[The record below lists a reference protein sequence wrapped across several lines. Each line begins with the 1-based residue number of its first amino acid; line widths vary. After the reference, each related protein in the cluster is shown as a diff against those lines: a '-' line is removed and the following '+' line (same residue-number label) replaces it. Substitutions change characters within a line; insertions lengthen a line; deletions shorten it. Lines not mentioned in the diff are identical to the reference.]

1 MSSTLAPAA
10 PPRAAGSRAATLTR
24 RPGGQLHRR
33 DWLWALCFLGPN
45 LLLFLGFTLLPML
58 FGLGVSFFDW
68 NMIEPPHFVGLGN
81 YLRFFTGDPLTG
93 KVVGNS
99 LYFVL
104 GALPASVLIPLGLAV
119 LLNVG
124 VRGTRLFRSVYF
136 LPLVASAVAAATI
149 FKWIYAKDFGVL
161 NQITGLVGIPRQD
174 WLFDEK
180 LVIPSLILVAVWQRI
195 PLNIILY
202 LAALQGVPRTLYEA
216 ARIDGAGA
224 WAQFRHV
231 TWPMVTPTTFFVL
244 IITTINLMVGSF
256 DLVNVMTQGNPL
268 NASNILVFNI
278 WRTAFTYFQMGYASA
293 MSYILFAFVLTF
305 TGIQWVLQRRW
316 VHY

>member
-1 MSSTLAPAA
+1 MARQASRPA
-10 PPRAAGSRAATLTR
+10 
-24 RPGGQLHRR
+24 RR
-33 DWLWALCFLGPN
+33 DWLWALFFLGPN
-45 LLLFLGFTLLPML
+45 LLLFLGFTLFPML
-58 FGLGVSFFDW
+58 FGLSVSFFQW
-68 NMIEPPHFVGLGN
+68 NMVEPPVFVGLGN
-81 YLRFFTGDPLTG
+81 YVQFFVGDPLAP

-99 LYFVL
+99 VYFVL

-119 LLNVG
+119 LLNTG
-124 VRGTRLFRSVYF
+124 VRGVGFFRSVYF

-161 NQITGLVGIPRQD
+161 NQVTGLFGIPRQD
-174 WLFDEK
+174 WLFDEH
-180 LVIPSLILVAVWQRI
+180 LVIPSLIVVAVWQRI

-244 IITTINLMVGSF
+244 IISTINLTVGTF

-278 WRTAFTYFQMGYASA
+278 WRTAFVYFQMGYAAA
-293 MSYILFAFVLTF
+293 MSYVLFIVVLAFTAA
-305 TGIQWVLQRRW
+305 QWYLQRRW

>member
-1 MSSTLAPAA
+1 MSSSSTVAAQPAA
-10 PPRAAGSRAATLTR
+10 SSAALVRPR
-24 RPGGQLHRR
+24 GQLHKR
-33 DWLWALCFLGPN
+33 DWLWVLFFLGPN
-45 LLLFLGFTLLPML
+45 LLLFLGFTLIPML
-58 FGLGVSFFDW
+58 FGLSVSFFDW
-68 NMIEPPHFVGLGN
+68 NMLNPPRFVGIGN
-81 YLRFFTGDPLTG
+81 YVQFFVDDQLTG
-93 KVVGNS
+93 KIVGNS

-124 VRGTRLFRSVYF
+124 VRGTKLFRSIYF
-136 LPLVASAVAAATI
+136 LPLVASAVAASTI
-149 FKWIYAKDFGVL
+149 FKWVYAKDFGVL
-161 NQITGLVGIPRQD
+161 NQVTGLFGIPRQD

-180 LVIPSLILVAVWQRI
+180 LVIPSLIVVAVWQRI

-202 LAALQGVPRTLYEA
+202 LAALQGVPRPLYEA

-244 IITTINLMVGSF
+244 IITMTALMVGSF
-256 DLVNVMTQGNPL
+256 DMIKVMTDGNPL

-278 WRTAFTYFQMGYASA
+278 WKTAFVYFQMGYAAA
-293 MSYILFAFVLTF
+293 MSYILFIVVLGF
-305 TGIQWVLQRRW
+305 TTIQWVLQRRW

>member
-1 MSSTLAPAA
+1 LAGATPVGVARA
-10 PPRAAGSRAATLTR
+10 PHTAIVRTGRGRA
-24 RPGGQLHRR
+24 RR
-33 DWLWALCFLGPN
+33 DWLWALFFLGPN
-45 LLLFLGFTLLPML
+45 LLLFLGFTFFPML
-58 FGLGVSFFDW
+58 FGLSVSFFQW
-68 NMIEPPHFVGLGN
+68 NMLEPPAFVGLGN
-81 YLRFFTGDPLTG
+81 YAQFFVGDPLTP

-99 LYFVL
+99 VYFVL

-119 LLNVG
+119 LLNTAIRGVG
-124 VRGTRLFRSVYF
+124 LFRSVYF

-161 NQITGLVGIPRQD
+161 NQVTGILGVPRQD

-180 LVIPSLILVAVWQRI
+180 LVIPSLIVVAVWQRI

-244 IITTINLMVGSF
+244 VITTINLMVNTF

-278 WRTAFTYFQMGYASA
+278 WKTAFVYFQMGYAAA
-293 MSYILFAFVLTF
+293 MSYILFIVVLGF
-305 TGIQWVLQRRW
+305 TGLQWALQRRW

>member
-1 MSSTLAPAA
+1 MATSSSAASGVAAAQAAALA
-10 PPRAAGSRAATLTR
+10 RGHGR
-24 RPGGQLHRR
+24 LHRR
-33 DWLWALCFLGPN
+33 DWLWALFFLGPN
-45 LLLFLGFTLLPML
+45 LLLFLSFTLFPML
-58 FGLGVSFFDW
+58 FGLGVSFFNW
-68 NMIEPPHFVGLGN
+68 NMIEPPRFVGLGN
-81 YLRFFTGDPLTG
+81 YVQFFTGDPLIG

-99 LYFVL
+99 AYFVL

-119 LLNVG
+119 LLDKG
-124 VRGTRLFRSVYF
+124 VKGTRIFRSVYF
-136 LPLVASAVAAATI
+136 LPLVASAVAASTI

-161 NQITGLVGIPRQD
+161 NQLTGLVGIPRQD

-180 LVIPSLILVAVWQRI
+180 LVIPSLIVVAVWQRI

-202 LAALQGVPRTLYEA
+202 LAALQGVPRVLYEA

-231 TWPMVTPTTFFVL
+231 TWPMVTPTTFFVI

-256 DLVNVMTQGNPL
+256 DMINVMTQGNPL

-278 WRTAFTYFQMGYASA
+278 WRTAFIYFQMGYAAA
-293 MSYILFAFVLTF
+293 MSYILFVVVLGF
-305 TGIQWVLQRRW
+305 TAIQWVLQRRW

>member
-1 MSSTLAPAA
+1 MATTSTAPTVAAPAA
-10 PPRAAGSRAATLTR
+10 ALARPRGR
-24 RPGGQLHRR
+24 LHRR
-33 DWLWALCFLGPN
+33 DWLWALFFLGPN
-45 LLLFLGFTLLPML
+45 LLLFLGFTLIPML
-58 FGLGVSFFDW
+58 FGLGVSFFNW
-68 NMIEPPHFVGLGN
+68 NMIEPPRFVGLDN
-81 YLRFFTGDPLTG
+81 YLQFFGGDPLIG

-99 LYFVL
+99 AYFVL

-119 LLNVG
+119 LLDKG
-124 VRGTRLFRSVYF
+124 VTGTRIFRSIYF
-136 LPLVASAVAAATI
+136 LPLIASAVAASTI
-149 FKWIYAKDFGVL
+149 FKWIYAKDFGTL
-161 NQITGLVGIPRQD
+161 NQLTGLFGIPRQD

-180 LVIPSLILVAVWQRI
+180 LVIPALIVVAVWQRI

-231 TWPMVTPTTFFVL
+231 TWPMVTPTTFFVI

-256 DLVNVMTQGNPL
+256 DMINVMTQGNPL

-278 WRTAFTYFQMGYASA
+278 WRTAFVYFQMGYAAA
-293 MSYILFAFVLTF
+293 MSYILFAVVLGF
-305 TGIQWVLQRRW
+305 TAIQWLLQRRW

>member
-1 MSSTLAPAA
+1 
-10 PPRAAGSRAATLTR
+10 
-24 RPGGQLHRR
+24 
-33 DWLWALCFLGPN
+33 
-45 LLLFLGFTLLPML
+45 ML
-58 FGLGVSFFDW
+58 FGLGVSFFNW
-68 NMIEPPHFVGLGN
+68 NMIEPPRFVGLGN
-81 YLRFFTGDPLTG
+81 YGQFFTGDPLIG

-99 LYFVL
+99 VYFVL

-124 VRGTRLFRSVYF
+124 VRGTKFFRSIYF
-136 LPLVASAVAAATI
+136 LPLVASAVAASTI

-161 NQITGLVGIPRQD
+161 NQVTGLFGIPRQD

-180 LVIPSLILVAVWQRI
+180 LVIPSLIVVAVWQRI

-224 WAQFRHV
+224 WAQFRYV

-244 IITTINLMVGSF
+244 IITTTNLMVGTF
-256 DLVNVMTQGNPL
+256 DMVNVMTQGNPL

-278 WRTAFTYFQMGYASA
+278 WRTAFVYFQMGYASA
-293 MSYILFAFVLTF
+293 MSYILFAVVLGF
-305 TGIQWVLQRRW
+305 TAIQWMLQRRW

>member
-10 PPRAAGSRAATLTR
+10 PPRAAPSEAETVTR
-24 RPGGQLHRR
+24 SGGRLRR
-33 DWLWALCFLGPN
+33 HDGLWALCFLGPN

-81 YLRFFTGDPLTG
+81 YLRFFTDDPLTG

-124 VRGTRLFRSVYF
+124 VRGTRFFRSIYF

-180 LVIPSLILVAVWQRI
+180 LVIPSLIVVAVWQRI

-224 WAQFRHV
+224 WAQFRYV
-231 TWPMVTPTTFFVL
+231 TWPMVTPTTFFVV

-293 MSYILFAFVLTF
+293 MSYILFAVVLTF
-305 TGIQWVLQRRW
+305 TGIQWMLQRRW